1 MTRLA
6 ALFFVIVGLAK
17 PLFAQSVDREPV
29 LSKTPLT
36 TEQVAVYQ
44 AFLRV
49 YAKGGDTVLYVA
61 DTTDWLDLSELKQDA
76 DCSRSLGHLEFDEPK
91 QGAPTVHRLDPSLAV
106 AGRITLVDSAYQ
118 SEKVRENDPG
128 KTMREGKPVDRAV
141 SDAVASGLL
150 TLSEIVFDKEHNKAV
165 MSFGFFCGKLC
176 GNGAVV
182 MLKRVGRNWKVTK
195 RSCGEWVS

>member
-6 ALFFVIVGLAK
+6 ALFFVIVGFAK

-29 LSKTPLT
+29 LSKAPLT

-44 AFLRV
+44 AFLRF

-76 DCSRSLGHLEFDEPK
+76 DCSRSFGHLEFDQPK
-91 QGAPTVHRLDPSLAV
+91 QSGPTVHRLDPSLAV

-118 SEKVRENDPG
+118 SEKVRENDPN

-150 TLSEIVFDKEHNKAV
+150 TLSEIAFDKEHNKAV
-165 MSFGFFCGKLC
+165 MSFSFFCGKLC

-182 MLKRVGRNWKVTK
+182 LLKRVGRNWKVTK
-195 RSCGEWVS
+195 RSCGESVS